1 MLNNILAG
9 GLFVYAL
16 QYNNLL
22 NHQHYKA
29 SNILASFKIETAH
42 FAKA

>member
-22 NHQHYKA
+22 NHQRYKA
-29 SNILASFKIETAH
+29 SNVLVSFKIETAL
-42 FAKA
+42 FAKM